1 MQRLILHKYQTRL
14 LNLMVKKGYQALFL
28 DMGMGKTPL
37 SLAYIKYMMDKK
49 LIRKTLVVAPL
60 RVAQVTWVQEAQK
73 WEQFK
78 NLRVISCCG
87 TEKQRREAFA
97 KDADVY
103 CINRENLVWMV
114 KNIPTRDVFDLLV
127 IDELSSFKAV
137 TRSTITTSFGKKIS
151 QFGSQRFI
159 ALAQIRDRFK
169 YAIGLTGTPKA
180 NKWEELWP
188 EIYLLDQGKLFG
200 KNFYAFRNKYFKEN
214 IWMQCWD
221 PKPGAVAQ
229 ITNKLDTI
237 AVSLKAEDY
246 LKMPD
251 KVYNDI
257 WLKMDDKTYKRYCNM
272 ADNWYDKETDVTAG
286 NAISKLMQMASGFLY
301 DVNGDNECEYY
312 KIHSLMLQALEEI
325 VEFEEGNILLFY
337 NFRAEKDMILRRF
350 QDKCATRVL
359 DTQASLEAW
368 CRGEIKL
375 AITHPASTGHGL
387 NLQSGGSKIVWFGP
401 NYSFELVKQAEGRL
415 FRQGQQSES
424 VVIHRLLV
432 ENTIHERVLEV
443 LDGKITA
450 HEFLMD
456 KVKLWEYT
464 GMTSPDTRRAG

>member
-1 MQRLILHKYQTRL
+1 MQRLILHDYQKRL

-37 SLAYIKYMMDKK
+37 SLAYIKYMMDHGLVK
-49 LIRKTLVVAPL
+49 KTLVVAPL

-73 WEQFK
+73 WEQFQ
-78 NLRVISCCG
+78 NIRVISCCG

-97 KDADVY
+97 TDADVY

-114 KNIPTRDVFDLLV
+114 KNISMVGFDLLV

-137 TRSTITTSFGKKIS
+137 TRTTITTSFGKKIS

-169 YAIGLTGTPKA
+169 YAIGLTGTPRP

-188 EIYLLDQGKLFG
+188 QVYLLNKNVFG
-200 KNFYAFRNKYFKEN
+200 PNFYAFRNKYFTEN
-214 IWMQCWD
+214 IYMQRWD

-251 KVYNDI
+251 KIYNDI
-257 WLKMDDKTYKRYCNM
+257 WLKMDDKAYKRYCNM
-272 ADNWYDKETDVTAG
+272 ADNWYDEETNIQAG

-301 DVNGDNECEYY
+301 DVNGDTECEYY
-312 KIHSLMLQALEEI
+312 KIHSLMLGALEEI
-325 VEFEEGNILLFY
+325 LEFTDGNILLFY
-337 NFRAEKDMILRRF
+337 NFKAEKEMILRRF
-350 QDKCATRVL
+350 QDKCNTRVL
-359 DTQASLEAW
+359 DTQGSLEAW
-368 CRGEIKL
+368 CKGEIKL

-387 NLQSGGSKIVWFGP
+387 NLQTGGSKIVWYGP

-432 ENTIHERVLEV
+432 ENTIHERVMEV

-450 HEFLMD
+450 HELLMD
-456 KVKLWEYT
+456 KVKLWEFT
-464 GMTSPDTRRAG
+464 GMTSPERRAG